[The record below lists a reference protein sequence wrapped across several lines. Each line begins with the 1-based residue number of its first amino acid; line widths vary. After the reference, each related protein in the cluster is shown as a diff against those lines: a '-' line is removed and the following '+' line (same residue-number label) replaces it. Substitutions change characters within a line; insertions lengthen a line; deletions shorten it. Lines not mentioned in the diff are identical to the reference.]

1 MELLFGIGLLAA
13 AGYVGYRMGIETT
26 IHQQNQNHRRNRRR
40 R

>member
-26 IHQQNQNHRRNRRR
+26 IHQQNRRNRRR